1 MDKVRIAGQ
10 IKVQAATIT
19 GTILQTGAISGALSQ
34 EGRLTGNLATA
45 YSTSAQ
51 KYEGEY
57 EVTPT
62 VNGQTLETKQ
72 KLMTDDVTI
81 HAIPFFEVG
90 NNSGG
95 NTVYIANE
103 LEMEVT

>member
-19 GTILQTGAISGALSQ
+19 GTIFQTGAISGAISQ
-34 EGRLTGNLATA
+34 EGRLIGNLATA

-62 VNGQTLETKQ
+62 VNEQILETKN
-72 KLMTDDVTI
+72 KLMTEDI
-81 HAIPFFEVG
+81 KIQAIPKEYG
-90 NNSGG
+90 
-95 NTVYIANE
+95 
-103 LEMEVT
+103 LVTYNQNKVIRIT